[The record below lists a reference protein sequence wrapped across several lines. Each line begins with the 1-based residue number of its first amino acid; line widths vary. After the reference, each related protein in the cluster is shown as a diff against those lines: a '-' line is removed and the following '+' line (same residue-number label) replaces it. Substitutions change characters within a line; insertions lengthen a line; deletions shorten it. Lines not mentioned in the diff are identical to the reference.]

1 MSSSVSD
8 YEFELD
14 ESEIKK
20 YNPEMRVIAIKT
32 INIIFEILIG
42 KLDKERTDF
51 KSKKNKLEKK
61 KELLIKKYHTI
72 FTNRKNL

>member
-1 MSSSVSD
+1 MSSKVSE

-20 YNPEMRVIAIKT
+20 KYNPEMRVIAIRT

-51 KSKKNKLEKK
+51 KRKKNKLERKK
-61 KELLIKKYHTI
+61 IY
-72 FTNRKNL
+72 

>member
-1 MSSSVSD
+1 MSSKVSE

-20 YNPEMRVIAIKT
+20 YNPEMRVIAIRT

-51 KSKKNKLEKK
+51 KRKKNKLEKK
-61 KELLIKKYHTI
+61 KDLLIEKYHTI
-72 FTNRKNL
+72 FTNRKNA

>member
-1 MSSSVSD
+1 MSSKVSE

-20 YNPEMRVIAIKT
+20 YNPEMRVIAIRT

-51 KSKKNKLEKK
+51 KRKKNKLEKK

-72 FTNRKNL
+72 FTNRKNA

>member
-1 MSSSVSD
+1 MSSKVSE

-20 YNPEMRVIAIKT
+20 YNPEMRVIAIRT
-32 INIIFEILIG
+32 INIIFEILIS

-51 KSKKNKLEKK
+51 KRKKNKLEKK
-61 KELLIKKYHTI
+61 KELLIKKYHII
-72 FTNRKNL
+72 FTNRKNA